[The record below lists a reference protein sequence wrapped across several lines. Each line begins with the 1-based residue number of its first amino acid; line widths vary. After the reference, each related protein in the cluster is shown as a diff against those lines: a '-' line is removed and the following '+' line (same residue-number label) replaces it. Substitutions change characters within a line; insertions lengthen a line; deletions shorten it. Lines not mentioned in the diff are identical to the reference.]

1 MGPYRELL
9 QRNDPEVFAAI
20 AGEECRE
27 RRGIELI
34 PSENYTYPEVFAA
47 LGSVLTNKYA
57 EGYPGRRYYG
67 GQTYTDAIEELA
79 RARARA
85 VFRCEHANVQPLSGS
100 PMNQAVYFAFLAPGD
115 TVLALDL
122 AHGGHLTHGAPV
134 SHMGRVFRFARYRTR
149 PAEGGRIDV
158 DEVRRLARETRPK
171 IVLCGSTSYPR
182 EYDYAA
188 FKAIADE
195 VGALTMA
202 DVSHVG
208 GLIAAGVLRNPFD
221 DGFDVV
227 TTTTHKSLRG
237 PRAGLVLCRRAHAA
251 AIEQSVFPGL
261 QGGPHMNTVAA
272 VAVALK
278 KAQEPAFA
286 IYGAQVLR
294 NARALADRLLER
306 GCTLVTG
313 GTDNHMLVLDT
324 MATAGLDGRAA
335 EQRLDA
341 VGITTNK
348 QIIPDDPNP
357 PLRPSGI
364 RVGTP
369 AATTRGMREAE
380 MRQLGEWIADTLR
393 DGSDADAREDRRRAV
408 EALCERFPVPGL

>member
-1 MGPYRELL
+1 
-9 QRNDPEVFAAI
+9 
-20 AGEECRE
+20 
-27 RRGIELI
+27 
-34 PSENYTYPEVFAA
+34 
-47 LGSVLTNKYA
+47 
-57 EGYPGRRYYG
+57 
-67 GQTYTDAIEELA
+67 
-79 RARARA
+79 
-85 VFRCEHANVQPLSGS
+85 
-100 PMNQAVYFAFLAPGD
+100 
-115 TVLALDL
+115 
-122 AHGGHLTHGAPV
+122 
-134 SHMGRVFRFARYRTR
+134 
-149 PAEGGRIDV
+149 
-158 DEVRRLARETRPK
+158 
-171 IVLCGSTSYPR
+171 
-182 EYDYAA
+182 
-188 FKAIADE
+188 
-195 VGALTMA
+195 
-202 DVSHVG
+202 
-208 GLIAAGVLRNPFD
+208 
-221 DGFDVV
+221 
-227 TTTTHKSLRG
+227 
-237 PRAGLVLCRRAHAA
+237 
-251 AIEQSVFPGL
+251 
-261 QGGPHMNTVAA
+261 MNTVAA

-278 KAQEPAFA
+278 KAEEPAFA
-286 IYGAQVLR
+286 AYGAQVLR

-348 QIIPDDPNP
+348 QIIPDDPHP